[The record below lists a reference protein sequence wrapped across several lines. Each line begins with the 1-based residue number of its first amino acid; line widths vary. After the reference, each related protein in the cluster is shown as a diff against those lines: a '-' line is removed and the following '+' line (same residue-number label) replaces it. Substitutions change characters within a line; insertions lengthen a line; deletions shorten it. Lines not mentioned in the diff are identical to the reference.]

1 MTDHV
6 DWTSDY
12 LNDTQSVLNAGRRLR
27 RVLSKDHSTRE
38 YAVTQLERA
47 AQQQKTGGEGYRA
60 FMFSELDTAAEG
72 DKQKRERVMEDVLA
86 GVLTDLNVANVLMA
100 AGQTLG
106 EMGQKAGANVLDE
119 ALLRL
124 ENTTRI
130 IEQSLPVPLSIGA
143 EPGRF
148 GFAEAAAELIVADS
162 ADLPSA
168 IEGFRKRSNETLDD
182 FVDQAKG
189 VAVSIV
195 AGLSKLDASKVLEA
209 LSGLGEKIEELP
221 KVGRLFSQGIKKLQ
235 SAVDALMRLLGNDL
249 LKKVKEQ
256 VGKIWNGFK
265 DGKYVSAPL
274 EWAFGIEGAKKEIE
288 AALLSQGLNQ
298 QTLDEASNAVAK
310 LRISFKENMGM
321 LSGVVSA
328 VSLAGT
334 LLFIVPAI
342 GQPLTL
348 AAASIYVVILGAVVL
363 IGMDYTDSGTVLKR
377 IHGVGE
383 IAKGLAS

>member
-1 MTDHV
+1 
-6 DWTSDY
+6 
-12 LNDTQSVLNAGRRLR
+12 
-27 RVLSKDHSTRE
+27 
-38 YAVTQLERA
+38 
-47 AQQQKTGGEGYRA
+47 
-60 FMFSELDTAAEG
+60 MFSELDTAAEG